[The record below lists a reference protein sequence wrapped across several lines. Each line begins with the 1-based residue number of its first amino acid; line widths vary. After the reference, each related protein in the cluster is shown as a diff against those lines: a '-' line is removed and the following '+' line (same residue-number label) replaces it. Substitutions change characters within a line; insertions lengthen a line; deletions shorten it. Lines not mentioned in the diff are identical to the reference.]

1 MRSPAVSLGAA
12 TWAIS
17 TLAALARW
25 PDGPRRALRAW
36 ADVTEA
42 DNAAAER
49 MVAAGMVEAKMT
61 EITSRIFIEA
71 TVTTESG
78 EAVVTIRD
86 SHTNI
91 VRITVNG
98 ETVLSKEEET
108 AGEAETKPLIHSYTL
123 EQIYEYIDTVDV
135 EEIRFIGDAFRM
147 NYELFEEGLK
157 QPADHLSPAT
167 C

>member
-1 MRSPAVSLGAA
+1 
-12 TWAIS
+12 
-17 TLAALARW
+17 
-25 PDGPRRALRAW
+25 
-36 ADVTEA
+36 
-42 DNAAAER
+42 
-49 MVAAGMVEAKMT
+49 MT

-108 AGEAETKPLIHSYTL
+108 AGEYGDKATDPPHTL
-123 EQIYEYIDTVDV
+123 EQRPEYIDTVDV
-135 EEIRFIGDAFRM
+135 EEIRSSGMPSM
-147 NYELFEEGLK
+147 NYELFEEGLE
-157 QPADHLSPAT
+157 QPADHLRPLPVKEERRRDHLEG
-167 C
+167 